1 MKFKNI
7 KIKILLIVFLF
18 LISANSYYKTYAN
31 TKGNVY
37 LESNKDVIEINEEV
51 EISVNIDNF
60 TTAAYTLYLY
70 FDNDKFEF
78 VKENEEENINVDGNR
93 IIYVWYD
100 KEGGNSP
107 RSGETETFKFKAKE
121 EGKATFNI
129 NGEFYTKKGQKVE
142 TSFKEKQI
150 QIGKEETILEKQAKE
165 EIGQDKNLSN
175 SKLQNLRLNT
185 EGMVPD
191 FNNNTYD
198 YYITVKNDI
207 KDIEVLA
214 IAENKNSKIQIE
226 GNSNLKEGLNL
237 IKVQVTSPDK
247 TSSSTYL
254 INVTKTNDLESAN
267 TNLETL
273 AIENYLLYPAFDNTV
288 TNYNVEVGNDT
299 EQINLLTIPEDENA
313 TVEINKEDTL
323 KEGNNVIKITV
334 TARNTYT
341 KKEYNINV
349 YKRDSEEEIKYQ
361 EEQKENQEKL
371 NGIYEIQRTSNEEEQ
386 NDEQEKEQ
394 QEEIKNNQKEG
405 KEKRNHLVSF
415 FVIIA
420 IVLILAS
427 VSILFEKRKDK
438 IK

>member
-1 MKFKNI
+1 
-7 KIKILLIVFLF
+7 
-18 LISANSYYKTYAN
+18 
-31 TKGNVY
+31 
-37 LESNKDVIEINEEV
+37 
-51 EISVNIDNF
+51 
-60 TTAAYTLYLY
+60 
-70 FDNDKFEF
+70 
-78 VKENEEENINVDGNR
+78 
-93 IIYVWYD
+93 
-100 KEGGNSP
+100 
-107 RSGETETFKFKAKE
+107 
-121 EGKATFNI
+121 
-129 NGEFYTKKGQKVE
+129 
-142 TSFKEKQI
+142 
-150 QIGKEETILEKQAKE
+150 
-165 EIGQDKNLSN
+165 
-175 SKLQNLRLNT
+175 
-185 EGMVPD
+185 MVPD

-288 TNYNVEVGNDT
+288 TNYNVEVGDDT
-299 EQINLLTIPEDENA
+299 EQINLLAIPEDENA

-349 YKRDSEEEIKYQ
+349 YKRNTQ
-361 EEQKENQEKL
+361 EEQVYNQEQEDNKNKL
-371 NGIYEIQRTSNEEEQ
+371 NNIYETEKTSNEQ
-386 NDEQEKEQ
+386 LQEQ
-394 QEEIKNNQKEG
+394 QKQEE
-405 KEKRNHLVSF
+405 
-415 FVIIA
+415 VIIENKETQENKTTKSIKD
-420 IVLILAS
+420 IVIIISLLILILIIGIS
-427 VSILFEKRKDK
+427 VIWYKKKRQKK
-438 IK
+438 I